1 MYQKSG
7 GAIQY
12 RREVH
17 TQYSRGFWC
26 QYLHTLKPVSECSRR
41 CTRPGVK
48 GPAERTGRGKAGL
61 ARNVTDV
68 HILLRQQLARFSDAC
83 LTHDLRMRQVLIC
96 QPPLQRAR
104 TDTQL
109 LRDRHQRRMSGRQ
122 QSRDNIA
129 DFTYW
134 NSELVH
140 GCYTCRDKSSFIV
153 ATIIADH

>member
-7 GAIQY
+7 GTIQY
-12 RREVH
+12 RREVP

-109 LRDRHQRRMSGRQ
+109 PGDLCQRRMSCRQ

-134 NSELVH
+134 NSGLVH
-140 GCYTCRDKSSFIV
+140 GCYMCRDKSSFIV
-153 ATIIADH
+153 ATIIADN

>member
-7 GAIQY
+7 GAIQN
-12 RREVH
+12 RQEEH
-17 TQYSRGFWC
+17 SQYSREFLP
-26 QYLHTLKPVSECSRR
+26 QYRHTLNPISEYSWRL
-41 CTRPGVK
+41 TRPGLK

-134 NSELVH
+134 NSGLVH
-140 GCYTCRDKSSFIV
+140 GCYTCRDKPSFIV

>member
-129 DFTYW
+129 DFTDW
-134 NSELVH
+134 NSEFVH
-140 GCYTCRDKSSFIV
+140 GCYTSKDKSSLIV